1 MTKFPSYFKWELK
14 FKINESKLN
23 IALSLIYWYNLTG
36 WRFMTK
42 EKIKKEKYQTDD
54 QKEITRF
61 LITLLIVIF
70 ILVGIYFFTRFFV
83 KKDLNNSSESE
94 ITEGTINYTTTL
106 IGSMLNKPEDEY
118 YVIAYDIDNLR
129 AIYYNSLISNYSQ
142 NEDALKVYYADIS
155 NVLNQKFY
163 DPENINLDTDNI
175 SELKIGDLTL
185 IRIRRGEIAEILN
198 SEDDIAE
205 ALRYIAS
212 EDTEN

>member
-1 MTKFPSYFKWELK
+1 
-14 FKINESKLN
+14 
-23 IALSLIYWYNLTG
+23 
-36 WRFMTK
+36 MTK

-142 NEDALKVYYADIS
+142 NEDALKVYYADVS

-185 IRIRRGEIAEILN
+185 IRIRRCEIAEILN

>member
-1 MTKFPSYFKWELK
+1 
-14 FKINESKLN
+14 
-23 IALSLIYWYNLTG
+23 
-36 WRFMTK
+36 MTK

-94 ITEGTINYTTTL
+94 ITEGTIIYTTTL